1 MSKSLTFSFLLNKV
15 YMSQKISDFNSIKP
29 TELESCVSSS
39 KSNNP
44 THFCYAGATFVGD
57 NIVKNVKINLTDYF
71 YTKDEINFR
80 ENNLT
85 NNLEDDCILS
95 AKNNGIISTDIL
107 TVDLQKH
114 IVDTL
119 SSDSLYH
126 VSSEEKAKWNNKQDK
141 LGTIFSDIIS
151 LKSNPQLSGKLLY
164 INSNGNIDIYKEVG
178 IEHFSD
184 TTKHITEDERKK
196 WNSCI
201 RMFPDYSEG
210 YTIHWTEDYS
220 EGNYNNGSKNL
231 SVYPEL
237 PANPTKADLNKYIKF
252 HPRWIYLKEGNYEP
266 NIAAFVPTGTK
277 DLNNKAI
284 YFNEGA
290 ADGATYK
297 AQFTSEDDYRRK
309 HTKWWKETF
318 NKDGSHKAWEY
329 KGKKSFPYSYGND
342 LQLYPFYRDNINYA
356 FRSTTDTGSDA
367 YNLHECI
374 IPPLGKD
381 ALYILELW
389 EGEASHNHETYRI
402 DYREPVNVF
411 EPYNKSTN
419 KWKSWSYMGS
429 YNSNDISRLQL
440 QMPANAQIKI
450 TLFRTDSASC
460 KIIAFPYRYTNE

>member
-1 MSKSLTFSFLLNKV
+1 
-15 YMSQKISDFNSIKP
+15 MSQKISDFSSIKP
-29 TELESCVSSS
+29 AELDSCVSSS

-85 NNLEDDCILS
+85 NKLVDGCIVS
-95 AKNNGIISTDIL
+95 AKDNAIISTDIL
-107 TVDLQKH
+107 ADDLKNH
-114 IVDTL
+114 IVDTIK
-119 SSDSLYH
+119 SDSLYH
-126 VSSEEKAKWNNKQDK
+126 VSSEEKNKWNNKQNK
-141 LGTIFSDIIS
+141 LGTIFSEIIN
-151 LKSNPQLSGKLLY
+151 LNSNTNLTGKILY
-164 INSNGNIDIYKEVG
+164 INEDGNIDISNNS
-178 IEHFSD
+178 ISHFTNNEIHVSP
-184 TTKHITEDERKK
+184 EDRER
-196 WNSCI
+196 WDSRI
-201 RMFPDYSEG
+201 SLFPDYSNG

-220 EGNYNNGSKNL
+220 EGNYKNGSKDL

-237 PANPTKADLNKYIKF
+237 PANPANADLNKFIKF
-252 HPRWIYLKEGNYEP
+252 HPRWIYLKEGTYEP

-297 AQFTSEDDYRRK
+297 AQFASEDDYRRK
-309 HTKWWKETF
+309 HTIWWKETF

-329 KGKKSFPYSYGND
+329 KGKKSYPYSFGND
-342 LQLYPFYRDNINYA
+342 LQLYPFYRDNIDYA
-356 FRSTTDTGSDA
+356 FRSTTDTGSNA

-402 DYREPVNVF
+402 DYREPVNVL

-429 YNSNDISRLQL
+429 YNSNDVSRLQL

-460 KIIAFPYRYTNE
+460 KIIAFPYRYTK